1 MWSYIFQ
8 VQTVTYDLP
17 LKATASGTC
26 VDQKSEINLVWSKGP
41 ANLMI
46 SMILAIQK
54 EKWTVSNLGFT
65 ARTDNQPLVINAT
78 GTCTAETS
86 TIYYDSNLSIVPA
99 TCFCQGGQ
107 SSEQS
112 PILT

>member
-41 ANLMI
+41 ANLTI
-46 SMILAIQK
+46 SMILDVQK
-54 EKWTVSNLGFT
+54 EKWTVSSLGFT
-65 ARTDNQPLVINAT
+65 ARTDNQPLVANTT
-78 GTCTAETS
+78 GTCTAESS
-86 TIYYDSNLSIVPA
+86 TRLKAREIIRIW
-99 TCFCQGGQ
+99 TKCK
-107 SSEQS
+107 
-112 PILT
+112 